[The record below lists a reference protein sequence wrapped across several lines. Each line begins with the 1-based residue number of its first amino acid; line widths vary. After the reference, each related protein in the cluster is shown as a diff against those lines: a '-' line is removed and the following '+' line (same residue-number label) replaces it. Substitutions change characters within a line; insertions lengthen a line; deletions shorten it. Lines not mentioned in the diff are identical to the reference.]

1 LFHYHN
7 FNQMGRE
14 RTGAIFTSE
23 ARRLDLSF
31 LLKEGFIKKN
41 AKIQGVIN
49 WSIRDE
55 PTGSMTI
62 VTKHT
67 PNEKW
72 IRVSYTATD
81 LKGVKTDYD
90 YQIDLVEVDSN
101 LGKGKVLYMICPES
115 GRRCRILYLAYWAN
129 KFKCREAYQNRLYF
143 STQKCSKLDFWN
155 TKYFETVSKIEKF
168 GSLRTTTHKG
178 KPTKRALRYD
188 RLMIERN
195 YCDVQRWEGF
205 EEKYI
210 SKSMKSGRYNDL
222 L

>member
-1 LFHYHN
+1 
-7 FNQMGRE
+7 MGRD

-23 ARRLDLSF
+23 ARRLELSF
-31 LLKEGFIKKN
+31 LLKKGFIKKN
-41 AKIQGVIN
+41 ARIQGTIN

-55 PTGSMTI
+55 PTGNMAILSNYTSD
-62 VTKHT
+62 
-67 PNEKW
+67 EKY

-81 LKGVKTDYD
+81 LKGVKTDYN

-115 GRRCRILYLAYWAN
+115 GKRCRILYLAYWAN

-155 TKYFETVSKIEKF
+155 TKYFEMVSKIEKF

-178 KPTKRALRYD
+178 KPTKRALRFD

-195 YCDVQRWEGF
+195 YCDNQRWGEFGMT
-205 EEKYI
+205 
-210 SKSMKSGRYNDL
+210 KSMLKALRSGQYDGFI
-222 L
+222 

>member
-1 LFHYHN
+1 
-7 FNQMGRE
+7 MGRY

-62 VTKHT
+62 LTNHA
-67 PNEKW
+67 PDEKY
-72 IRVSYTATD
+72 IRLSYTATD
-81 LKGVKTDYD
+81 YNKVQTSFDYK
-90 YQIDLVEVDSN
+90 IDLVEVDSN

-115 GRRCRILYLAYWAN
+115 GRRSRILYLAYGAN

-143 STQKCSKLDFWN
+143 STQKSSKLDFWN
-155 TKYFETVSKIEKF
+155 TKYFEMVSKLEKF

-188 RLMIERN
+188 RLMIEKDN
-195 YCDVQRWEGF
+195 CDIQRWEGF
-205 EEKYI
+205 EERLI
-210 SKSMKSGRYNDL
+210 GRAVKRGQYNDL